1 MAIKTSYLEINKRLY
16 ILTSSNLP
24 GYGVMRE
31 GIIYYE
37 AVDPADLHREYT
49 EVKLP
54 EDMLPKEEEP
64 QEGQKEDDVSREEQ
78 IIQ

>member
-16 ILTSSNLP
+16 VRTFSNLS

-64 QEGQKEDDVSREEQ
+64 KQEESEQ
-78 IIQ
+78 MVQ

>member
-1 MAIKTSYLEINKRLY
+1 MAIKTSYLEINGRLY
-16 ILTSSNLP
+16 IKTFSSLE

-54 EDMLPKEEEP
+54 DDMIPKEEEP
-64 QEGQKEDDVSREEQ
+64 KQEEESEQ
-78 IIQ
+78 MVQ

>member
-16 ILTSSNLP
+16 VKTFSSLE
-24 GYGVMRE
+24 GYGVKRD

-37 AVDPADLHREYT
+37 AVDPEELHREYT

-54 EDMLPKEEEP
+54 EDMLPKEEDP
-64 QEGQKEDDVSREEQ
+64 KQEEESEQ
-78 IIQ
+78 MVQ